1 MARVTYQGSLVRIEQ
16 YTCLVVPGEVAAPF
30 GIGYRVPVVGTI
42 NGFPVRTSVFAT
54 RDGDRMMIVNKDMQ
68 RGCKVGLGD
77 DVTVELAI
85 DDSRRTL
92 PVPPDLGRALG
103 RTKAAKAVFDKLAYS
118 HQKRYVDWIDEAKR
132 PETRARR
139 VEQTIERLLATLKP
153 AKRSTA
159 TSVARPTK
167 RARP

>member
-1 MARVTYQGSLVRIEQ
+1 MPNVTYRGGLVRIEQ
-16 YTCLVVPGEVAAPF
+16 YTCLVVPGDVAAAF
-30 GIGYRVPVVGTI
+30 GPGYRIPVVGTI

-77 DVTVELAI
+77 EVTVELAI

-92 PVPPDLGRALG
+92 PTPPDLARALA
-103 RTKAAKAVFDKLAYS
+103 RNKAAKSAFEKMAYS
-118 HQKRYVDWIDEAKR
+118 HQKRYVDWIDDAKR

-139 VEQTIERLLATLKP
+139 IEQTVEKVLAALKP
-153 AKRSTA
+153 T
-159 TSVARPTK
+159 TK
-167 RARP
+167 RR